1 MTRRR
6 GIASVTLILLALLTL
21 LSGCGGIDKP
31 YPVKKAY
38 VLDVSRPE
46 GTPPTDEKAILLIR
60 RFRTAPPYENQG
72 FVYRTGELQYESD
85 FYNEF
90 FSPPAALLADQTRQ
104 WLQASQLVR
113 LVIGAGLPTEATH
126 SLEGQVYALYGDY
139 RRPDDSRAVLG
150 IQFFVSRLGDT
161 PEVVFH
167 KDYRQQVPVNGRS
180 PEALTAAWNRGLQQ
194 ILTDLEAD
202 LRAGPF
208 KPGP

>member
-1 MTRRR
+1 MTRR
-6 GIASVTLILLALLTL
+6 GIGSLTL
-21 LSGCGGIDKP
+21 LLPAILTLLAGCGGLDKP
-31 YPVKKAY
+31 FPVKKAY
-38 VLDVSRPE
+38 VFEVSRPE
-46 GTPPTDEKAILLIR
+46 RSSSTDEKAILLVR
-60 RFRTAPPYENQG
+60 RFRTAPPYENNG

-85 FYNEF
+85 FYNVF
-90 FSPPAALLADQTRQ
+90 FSPPAALLGDQTRQ
-104 WLQASQLVR
+104 WLEASRLVR
-113 LVIGAGLPTEATH
+113 LVAGVGVQTEPTH
-126 SLEGQVYALYGDY
+126 SLEGWLYALYGDH
-139 RRPDDSRAVLG
+139 RQTNAPQAVLG

>member
-6 GIASVTLILLALLTL
+6 IAGVTPILLALLML
-21 LSGCGGIDKP
+21 LAGCGSLEKP
-31 YPVKKAY
+31 YPVKKDY
-38 VLDVSRPE
+38 VFEVSRPG
-46 GTPPTDEKAILLIR
+46 GTAPTDAAAILLIR

-85 FYNEF
+85 FYNVF

-104 WLQASQLVR
+104 WLEASR
-113 LVIGAGLPTEATH
+113 LVGLVVGPGLQAEPTH

-139 RRPDDSRAVLG
+139 RRPDEPRAVLG
-150 IQFFVSRLGDT
+150 IQFFVSRLSDS

-167 KDYRQQVPVNGRS
+167 KDYRQEVPVTGRA
-180 PEALTAAWNRGLQQ
+180 PEALAAAWNRALQQ
-194 ILTDLEAD
+194 ILTSLEAD

-208 KPGP
+208 KPGS